1 MARSEQRPFPVL
13 HVHLGPA
20 PPADAPAP
28 TELMR
33 DMRRRHR
40 DEIRQTAVLAAA
52 STPAGSELPV
62 PADRIRT
69 VAAGPRASV
78 GPLPAG
84 VHPRVLVAVG
94 RALAELVE
102 APGGGRRAVQWPVP
116 ERWAVVHA
124 HGAAALRAVWL
135 AAGWRGRN
143 PGLLASPLPGD
154 ASPPAGLWRKAELVA
169 PPGRKSREALA
180 RRGVDRRRLR
190 TLPPDDA
197 GAHLRLYR
205 RLAQGER
212 RRVQRVDWTV
222 AGPRRRGAPEGRGRR

>member
-1 MARSEQRPFPVL
+1 MVPSEQRPFPVL

-20 PPADAPAP
+20 PPADVPAPA
-28 TELMR
+28 ELMR
-33 DMRRRHR
+33 VLRRRHG
-40 DEIRQTAVLAAA
+40 DEIRQTAVLAAS
-52 STPAGSELPV
+52 STPAGGEPPV

-84 VHPRVLVAVG
+84 VHPGVLLAVG

-102 APGGGRRAVQWPVP
+102 APDGGRRAVQWPVP
-116 ERWAVVHA
+116 DRWAVVHA

-143 PGLLASPLPGD
+143 PRLLATPLAGD

-180 RRGVDRRRLR
+180 RGGVERRRLR
-190 TLPPDDA
+190 TLSPDDA
-197 GAHLRLYR
+197 GGHLRLYR
-205 RLAQGER
+205 RLAEGER
-212 RRVQRVDWTV
+212 RRVQRVDWTL
-222 AGPRRRGAPEGRGRR
+222 ARPRGRDAPEGGGRR